1 MELLWNTLFV
11 ELVEGLLCK
20 ELAMVVGDWLW
31 HCGRIGSMPE
41 VGFWC
46 FGRVVVEKMK
56 DWMKSI
62 ADGGG
67 PIAWCD

>member
-1 MELLWNTLFV
+1 M
-11 ELVEGLLCK
+11 
-20 ELAMVVGDWLW
+20 M
-31 HCGRIGSMPE
+31 E

-46 FGRVVVEKMK
+46 FGRVAVEKMK